1 MGNYHA
7 QFLGGLG
14 AAMPPGY
21 LVSADIWFYCKVSPP
36 ADTRD
41 NDLLNPIYLFIN
53 IKYAIPPDLKLVCN
67 P

>member
-1 MGNYHA
+1 MELLQMEGNPVRSGSLHRL
-7 QFLGGLG
+7 FF
-14 AAMPPGY
+14 
-21 LVSADIWFYCKVSPP
+21 SEITH